1 MNETEIKPGA
11 QFTHARFITGGGQP
25 ELCRVTRVDRKLS
38 VVYYRVGV
46 ENGQR
51 GSKFK
56 CGMDCFT
63 STVLGAW
70 TATDGAR

>member
-25 ELCRVTRVDRKLS
+25 ELCRVTRVDRKLN
-38 VVYYRVGV
+38 VIYYRVGV
-46 ENGQR
+46 EDGQS
-51 GSKFK
+51 GGKFK
-56 CGMDCFT
+56 CSMDYFA

-70 TATDGAR
+70 TATGGAR